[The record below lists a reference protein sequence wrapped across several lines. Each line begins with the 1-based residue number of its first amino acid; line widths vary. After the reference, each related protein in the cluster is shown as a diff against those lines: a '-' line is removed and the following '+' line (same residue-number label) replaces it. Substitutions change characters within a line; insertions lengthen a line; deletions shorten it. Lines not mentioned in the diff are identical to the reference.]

1 MAEANPIPADAE
13 ADADSAVPAGFVP
26 VLSGSGY
33 MNSFG
38 TFYVHPER
46 RIVGARVGDGHLN
59 GLGIAHGGMLA
70 TLADTAIGM
79 IMMVEDKHGTPGVTA
94 TLSIDYLSAASPG
107 DWVEAHVELDKMG
120 SRLRFAGCRLMVG
133 DRCVLKASAV
143 FAVMPAH
150 RDGHLADNR
159 PGGDRNARTWLESLS
174 HF

>member
-1 MAEANPIPADAE
+1 MAEANPIPAE
-13 ADADSAVPAGFVP
+13 PDADPAVPAGFVP

-46 RIVGARVGDGHLN
+46 RIVAARVRGTHLN

-79 IMMVEDKHGTPGVTA
+79 IMMVEDKRGTPGVTA
-94 TLSIDYLSAASPG
+94 TLSMDYLSPASAG
-107 DWVEAHVELDKMG
+107 DWVEAHVDLDKMG
-120 SRLRFAGCRLMVG
+120 SRLRFAGCRLLVG
-133 DRCVLKASAV
+133 ERCVLKASAV

-150 RDGHLADNR
+150 RDSPLAGND
-159 PGGDRNARTWLESLS
+159 PAEDRNARTWLSSLR